1 MSRRIESK
9 TSGGSGISTTGRR
22 CFSSK
27 VWSGGWG
34 KVNMS
39 LGAGGASER
48 MNLWTRKSYFELGCE
63 PARRTMS
70 PSSVVN
76 KVDMGEV
83 VVDGCEV

>member
-9 TSGGSGISTTGRR
+9 TSGGSGVSTTGRR
-22 CFSSK
+22 CYSSK

-39 LGAGGASER
+39 LKTGDASEG

-63 PARRTMS
+63 LARRTIS
-70 PSSVVN
+70 PSSVVK

-83 VVDGCEV
+83 VADGFEV